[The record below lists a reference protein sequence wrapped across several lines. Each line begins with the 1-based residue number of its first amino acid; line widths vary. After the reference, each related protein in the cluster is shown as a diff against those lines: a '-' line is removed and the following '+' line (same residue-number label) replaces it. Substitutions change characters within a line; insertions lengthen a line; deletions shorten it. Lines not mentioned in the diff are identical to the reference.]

1 MAEEGDNGDYFN
13 PEEEVKINPTNNLN
27 LAKVEVKT
35 GEEDEDLIFKSRG
48 KLYRFRDGE
57 WKERGTG
64 DLKLLRHKKEKKIRF
79 ILRQDKTLK
88 IVANFIISEKP
99 LCELKPH
106 QGSEKMFM
114 FMAYDCSEEPVM
126 EKFVIKLGNAE
137 KAKVFKKNFED
148 AQTFN
153 KLVKEGKEKELVWA
167 PIFKDVEAENKKTDA
182 SKEEKKEDKKEEK
195 KEDKK
200 EEKEEK
206 KEDKKEEKQE
216 DKKDEKKE

>member
-1 MAEEGDNGDYFN
+1 MTEEGDNGDYFN

-206 KEDKKEEKQE
+206 KEEK
-216 DKKDEKKE
+216 

>member
-1 MAEEGDNGDYFN
+1 MAEEGDNGEYFN
-13 PEEEVKINPTNNLN
+13 PEEEVKINPTDNCN
-27 LAKVEVKT
+27 LAKVEIKT

-64 DLKLLRHKKEKKIRF
+64 DLKLLRHKKDKKIRF

-126 EKFVIKLGNAE
+126 EKFVIKLGNAD
-137 KAKVFKKNFED
+137 KAKVFKKHFED

-153 KLVKEGKEKELVWA
+153 KLVKEGKDKELVYA

-182 SKEEKKEDKKEEK
+182 SKDEKKEDKKEEK
-195 KEDKK
+195 TEDKK
-200 EEKEEK
+200 EEKKEEK
-206 KEDKKEEKQE
+206 KE
-216 DKKDEKKE
+216 

>member
-1 MAEEGDNGDYFN
+1 MAEEGDNGEYFN
-13 PEEEVKINPTNNLN
+13 PEEEVQINPTNNLN

-48 KLYRFRDGE
+48 KLFRFRDGE

-64 DLKLLRHKKEKKIRF
+64 DLKLLRHKTEKKIRF

-126 EKFVIKLGNAE
+126 EKFVIKLGNAD
-137 KAKVFKKNFED
+137 KAKVFKKHFED

-153 KLVKEGKEKELVWA
+153 QLVKEGKEKELVWA
-167 PIFKDVEAENKKTDA
+167 PVFKDTEAENKKTDA
-182 SKEEKKEDKKEEK
+182 SKEDK

-206 KEDKKEEKQE
+206 KEEK
-216 DKKDEKKE
+216 

>member
-1 MAEEGDNGDYFN
+1 MTEEGDNGEYFN
-13 PEEEVKINPTNNLN
+13 PEEEVKINPSDNCN
-27 LAKVEVKT
+27 LAKVEIKT

-48 KLYRFRDGE
+48 KLFRFRDGE

-64 DLKLLRHKKEKKIRF
+64 DLKLLRHKTNKKIRF

-106 QGSEKMFM
+106 QGSEKMFN
-114 FMAYDCSEEPVM
+114 FMAYDCSEEPVV
-126 EKFVIKLGNAE
+126 EKFVLKLGNAE
-137 KAKVFKKNFED
+137 KAKTFKKNFED

-153 KLVKEGKEKELVWA
+153 QMVKEGKEKELVWA

-182 SKEEKKEDKKEEK
+182 SKED
-195 KEDKK
+195 
-200 EEKEEK
+200 K

-216 DKKDEKKE
+216 DKKEEKKE

>member
-1 MAEEGDNGDYFN
+1 MAEEGDNGEYFN
-13 PEEEVKINPTNNLN
+13 PEEEVKINPTDNCN
-27 LAKVEVKT
+27 LAKVEIKT

-64 DLKLLRHKKEKKIRF
+64 DLKLLRHKKDKKIRF

-126 EKFVIKLGNAE
+126 EKFVIKLGNAD
-137 KAKVFKKNFED
+137 KAKVFKKHFED
-148 AQTFN
+148 AQAFN
-153 KLVKEGKEKELVWA
+153 KMVKEGKDKELVWA

-182 SKEEKKEDKKEEK
+182 SKEDKKEDKKEEK
-195 KEDKK
+195 TEDKK
-200 EEKEEK
+200 EEKKEEK
-206 KEDKKEEKQE
+206 KE
-216 DKKDEKKE
+216 

>member
-1 MAEEGDNGDYFN
+1 MAEEGDNGEYFN
-13 PEEEVKINPTNNLN
+13 PEEEVKINPTDNCN
-27 LAKVEVKT
+27 LAKVEIKT

-64 DLKLLRHKKEKKIRF
+64 DLKLLRHKKDKKIRF

-126 EKFVIKLGNAE
+126 EKFVIKLGNAD
-137 KAKVFKKNFED
+137 KAKVFKKHFED

-153 KLVKEGKEKELVWA
+153 KMVKEGKDKELVWA

-182 SKEEKKEDKKEEK
+182 SKEDKKEDKKEEK
-195 KEDKK
+195 IEDKK
-200 EEKEEK
+200 EEKKEEK
-206 KEDKKEEKQE
+206 KE
-216 DKKDEKKE
+216 

>member
-1 MAEEGDNGDYFN
+1 MAEEGDNGEYFN
-13 PEEEVKINPTNNLN
+13 PEEEVQINPTNNLN

-48 KLYRFRDGE
+48 KLFRFRDGE

-64 DLKLLRHKKEKKIRF
+64 DLKLLRHKTEKKIRF

-126 EKFVIKLGNAE
+126 EKFVIKLGNAD
-137 KAKVFKKNFED
+137 KAKVFKKHFED

-153 KLVKEGKEKELVWA
+153 QLVKEGKEKELVWA
-167 PIFKDVEAENKKTDA
+167 PVFKDTEAENKKTDA
-182 SKEEKKEDKKEEK
+182 SKDEKKEDKKEDKKEEK

-200 EEKEEK
+200 EEKKEK
-206 KEDKKEEKQE
+206 II
-216 DKKDEKKE
+216 

>member
-1 MAEEGDNGDYFN
+1 MAEEGDNGEYFN
-13 PEEEVKINPTNNLN
+13 PEEEVKINPTDNCN
-27 LAKVEVKT
+27 LAKVEIKT

-57 WKERGTG
+57 WKERGTW
-64 DLKLLRHKKEKKIRF
+64 DLKLLRHKKDKKIRF

-126 EKFVIKLGNAE
+126 EKFVIKLGNAD
-137 KAKVFKKNFED
+137 KAKVFKKHFED

-153 KLVKEGKEKELVWA
+153 KLVKEGKDKELVYA

-195 KEDKK
+195 TEDKK
-200 EEKEEK
+200 EEKKEEK
-206 KEDKKEEKQE
+206 KE
-216 DKKDEKKE
+216 

>member
-1 MAEEGDNGDYFN
+1 MAEEGDNGEYFN
-13 PEEEVKINPTNNLN
+13 PEEEVKINPSDNCT
-27 LAKVEVKT
+27 LAKVEIKT
-35 GEEDEDLIFKSRG
+35 GEEDEDLIFKSRA

-64 DLKLLRHKKEKKIRF
+64 DLKLLRHKKDKKIRF

-206 KEDKKEEKQE
+206 KEEK
-216 DKKDEKKE
+216 

>member
-206 KEDKKEEKQE
+206 KEEK
-216 DKKDEKKE
+216 

>member
-1 MAEEGDNGDYFN
+1 MAEEGDNGEYFN
-13 PEEEVKINPTNNLN
+13 PEEEVQINPTNNLN

-48 KLYRFRDGE
+48 KLFRFRDGE

-126 EKFVIKLGNAE
+126 EKFVIKLGNAD
-137 KAKVFKKNFED
+137 KAKVFKKHFED

-153 KLVKEGKEKELVWA
+153 QLVKEGKEKELVWA
-167 PIFKDVEAENKKTDA
+167 PVFKDTEAENKKTDA
-182 SKEEKKEDKKEEK
+182 SKDEKKEDKKEDKKEEK
-195 KEDKK
+195 KDDKK
-200 EEKEEK
+200 EEK
-206 KEDKKEEKQE
+206 KEEK
-216 DKKDEKKE
+216 

>member
-1 MAEEGDNGDYFN
+1 MAEEGDNGEYFN
-13 PEEEVKINPTNNLN
+13 PEEEVKINPTDNCN
-27 LAKVEVKT
+27 LAKVEIKT

-48 KLYRFRDGE
+48 KLFRFRDGE

-64 DLKLLRHKKEKKIRF
+64 DLKLLRHKKDKKIRF

-106 QGSEKMFM
+106 QGSEKMFI

-153 KLVKEGKEKELVWA
+153 KMVKEGKEKELVWA

-182 SKEEKKEDKKEEK
+182 SKDDKKEEK
-195 KEDKK
+195 KE
-200 EEKEEK
+200 EK
-206 KEDKKEEKQE
+206 KE
-216 DKKDEKKE
+216 

>member
-1 MAEEGDNGDYFN
+1 MAEEGDNGEYFN
-13 PEEEVKINPTNNLN
+13 PEEEVQINPTNNLN

-48 KLYRFRDGE
+48 KLFRFRDGE

-64 DLKLLRHKKEKKIRF
+64 DLKLLRHKTEKKIRF

-126 EKFVIKLGNAE
+126 EKFVIKLGNAD
-137 KAKVFKKNFED
+137 KAKVFKKHFED

-153 KLVKEGKEKELVWA
+153 QLVKEGKEKELVWA
-167 PIFKDVEAENKKTDA
+167 PVFKDTEAENKKTDA

-200 EEKEEK
+200 EDKKEEK
-206 KEDKKEEKQE
+206 KENKKEEKKE
-216 DKKDEKKE
+216 EK

>member
-1 MAEEGDNGDYFN
+1 MAEEGDNGEYFN
-13 PEEEVKINPTNNLN
+13 PEEEVKINPTDNCN
-27 LAKVEVKT
+27 LAKVEIKT

-64 DLKLLRHKKEKKIRF
+64 DLKLLRHKKDKKIRF

-126 EKFVIKLGNAE
+126 EKFVIKLGNAD
-137 KAKVFKKNFED
+137 KAKVFKKHFED

-153 KLVKEGKEKELVWA
+153 KLVKEGKDKELVYA
-167 PIFKDVEAENKKTDA
+167 PIFKDVDAENKKTDA
-182 SKEEKKEDKKEEK
+182 SKDEKKEDKKEEK
-195 KEDKK
+195 TENK
-200 EEKEEK
+200 KEEK
-206 KEDKKEEKQE
+206 KE
-216 DKKDEKKE
+216 EKKE

>member
-1 MAEEGDNGDYFN
+1 MAEEGDNGEYFN
-13 PEEEVKINPTNNLN
+13 PEEEVQINPTNNLN

-48 KLYRFRDGE
+48 KLFRFRDGE

-64 DLKLLRHKKEKKIRF
+64 DLKLLRHKTEKKIRF

-126 EKFVIKLGNAE
+126 EKFVIKLGNAD
-137 KAKVFKKNFED
+137 KAKVFKKHFED

-153 KLVKEGKEKELVWA
+153 QLVKEGKEKELVWA
-167 PIFKDVEAENKKTDA
+167 PVFKDTEAENKKTDA
-182 SKEEKKEDKKEEK
+182 SKEDKKEEK
-195 KEDKK
+195 KE
-200 EEKEEK
+200 EK
-206 KEDKKEEKQE
+206 
-216 DKKDEKKE
+216 

>member
-1 MAEEGDNGDYFN
+1 MAEEGDNGEYFN
-13 PEEEVKINPTNNLN
+13 PEEEVKINPTDNCN
-27 LAKVEVKT
+27 LAKVEIKT

-48 KLYRFRDGE
+48 KLFRFRDGE

-64 DLKLLRHKKEKKIRF
+64 DLKLLRHKKDKKIRF

-106 QGSEKMFM
+106 QGSEKMFI

-153 KLVKEGKEKELVWA
+153 KMVKEGKEKELVWA

-182 SKEEKKEDKKEEK
+182 SKDDKKEGKKEEK
-195 KEDKK
+195 KE
-200 EEKEEK
+200 
-206 KEDKKEEKQE
+206 
-216 DKKDEKKE
+216 

>member
-1 MAEEGDNGDYFN
+1 MAEEGDNGEYFN
-13 PEEEVKINPTNNLN
+13 PEEEVKINPTDNCN
-27 LAKVEVKT
+27 LAKVEIKT

-64 DLKLLRHKKEKKIRF
+64 DLKLLRHKKDKKIRF

-126 EKFVIKLGNAE
+126 EKFVIKLGNAD
-137 KAKVFKKNFED
+137 KAKVFKKHFED

-153 KLVKEGKEKELVWA
+153 KMVKEGKDKELVWA

-182 SKEEKKEDKKEEK
+182 SKEDKKEDKKEEK
-195 KEDKK
+195 TEDKK
-200 EEKEEK
+200 EEK
-206 KEDKKEEKQE
+206 
-216 DKKDEKKE
+216 KDEKKE

>member
-1 MAEEGDNGDYFN
+1 MAEEGDNGEYFN
-13 PEEEVKINPTNNLN
+13 PEEEVQINPTNNLN

-48 KLYRFRDGE
+48 KLFRFRDGE

-64 DLKLLRHKKEKKIRF
+64 DLKLLRHKTEKKIRF

-126 EKFVIKLGNAE
+126 EKFVIKLGNAD
-137 KAKVFKKNFED
+137 KAKVFKKHFED

-153 KLVKEGKEKELVWA
+153 QLVKEGKEKELVWA
-167 PIFKDVEAENKKTDA
+167 PVFKDTEAENKKTDA
-182 SKEEKKEDKKEEK
+182 SKDEKKEDKKEDKKEEK
-195 KEDKK
+195 KDDKKEKKK
-200 EEKEEK
+200 EEK
-206 KEDKKEEKQE
+206 
-216 DKKDEKKE
+216 

>member
-1 MAEEGDNGDYFN
+1 MAEEGDNGEYFN
-13 PEEEVKINPTNNLN
+13 PEEEVKINPTDNCN
-27 LAKVEVKT
+27 LAKVEIKT

-64 DLKLLRHKKEKKIRF
+64 DLKLLRHKKDKKIRF

-126 EKFVIKLGNAE
+126 EKFVIKLGNAD
-137 KAKVFKKNFED
+137 KAKVFKKHFED

-153 KLVKEGKEKELVWA
+153 KLVKEGKEKELVYA

-182 SKEEKKEDKKEEK
+182 SKDEKKEDKKEEK
-195 KEDKK
+195 NEDKK
-200 EEKEEK
+200 EEKKEEK
-206 KEDKKEEKQE
+206 KE
-216 DKKDEKKE
+216 

>member
-148 AQTFN
+148 AQTFT

-206 KEDKKEEKQE
+206 KEEK
-216 DKKDEKKE
+216 

>member
-1 MAEEGDNGDYFN
+1 MAEEGDNGEYFN
-13 PEEEVKINPTNNLN
+13 PEEEVQINPTNNLN

-48 KLYRFRDGE
+48 KLFRFRDGE

-64 DLKLLRHKKEKKIRF
+64 DLKLLRHKTEKKIRF

-126 EKFVIKLGNAE
+126 EKFVIKLGNAD
-137 KAKVFKKNFED
+137 KAKVFKKHFED

-153 KLVKEGKEKELVWA
+153 QLVKEGKENELVWA
-167 PIFKDVEAENKKTDA
+167 PVFKDTEAENKKTDA
-182 SKEEKKEDKKEEK
+182 SKDEKKEDKKEDKKEEK

-200 EEKEEK
+200 EEK
-206 KEDKKEEKQE
+206 KEEK
-216 DKKDEKKE
+216 

>member
-13 PEEEVKINPTNNLN
+13 PEEEVKINPSDKCT
-27 LAKVEVKT
+27 LAQVKILT
-35 GEEDEDLIFKSRG
+35 GEEDEDLIFKIRA

-64 DLKLLRHKKEKKIRF
+64 DLKLLRHKKDKKIRC

-88 IVANFIISEKP
+88 IVANFIISDKP

-114 FMAYDCSEEPVM
+114 FIAYDCSEEPVM

-137 KAKVFKKNFED
+137 KAKNFKKNFED
-148 AQTFN
+148 AQIFN
-153 KLVKEGKEKELVWA
+153 KLAKEGKEKELVYA
-167 PIFKDVEAENKKTDA
+167 PVFKDEEAENKKTDA

-195 KEDKK
+195 QED
-200 EEKEEK
+200 K
-206 KEDKKEEKQE
+206 KEDKKE
-216 DKKDEKKE
+216 

>member
-1 MAEEGDNGDYFN
+1 MAEEGDNGEYFN
-13 PEEEVKINPTNNLN
+13 PEEEVKINPTDNCN
-27 LAKVEVKT
+27 LAKVEIKT

-64 DLKLLRHKKEKKIRF
+64 DLKLLRHKKDKKIRF

-126 EKFVIKLGNAE
+126 EKFVIKLGNAD

-153 KLVKEGKEKELVWA
+153 KMVKEGKEKELVWA

-195 KEDKK
+195 TEDKK
-200 EEKEEK
+200 EEKKEEK
-206 KEDKKEEKQE
+206 KE
-216 DKKDEKKE
+216 